1 MALLPTTESHIA
13 RWVSLGTPNGNN
25 NDDDGTAMSRTK
37 DTHLNVWQSS
47 RSFVHSWSRVHTRGS
62 FDRLCVCVVICG
74 YGSYNE
80 STL

>member
-37 DTHLNVWQSS
+37 DTLKCMAEQQVI
-47 RSFVHSWSRVHTRGS
+47 RSFLVSSAHTW
-62 FDRLCVCVVICG
+62 II
-74 YGSYNE
+74 
-80 STL
+80 